1 MAKPQKHYAKWEK
14 PNTKDHIIYDTIY
27 KKFLEETFRETE
39 SVSVVAQGWELEWVI
54 DHKWLSF
61 AGNENVLKLGQ
72 GDDCITVEIY

>member
-1 MAKPQKHYAKWEK
+1 MILFIRNFWKRHLERQKA
-14 PNTKDHIIYDTIY
+14 
-27 KKFLEETFRETE
+27 L
-39 SVSVVAQGWELEWVI
+39 SVVAQGWELEWVI